1 MTEIKGAAALV
12 TGGASGIGLLVARRL
27 FAAGAA
33 RVELWDIDAAALDR
47 AVQGF
52 RMAGFD
58 ATGVRLDLSRPDDI
72 AAAVADAGVRGF
84 SPDILLN
91 NAGIVVGKPF
101 AAHSDADIR
110 RTMEINALA
119 PMLVARA
126 FLPGM
131 IARGRGHIVN
141 IASAAGMLSN
151 PNMSVYCA
159 SKWALIGWSDSLRLE
174 MQATRTGV
182 SVTTVTP
189 TYIDTGM
196 FAGAKLRLI
205 PVLRPEAV
213 ADAILRAIRRD
224 RIFLRLPG
232 LVNLLPFL
240 KGIMPTRAFDAVGG
254 RLFGIYGSMD
264 QFRGRE

>member
-1 MTEIKGAAALV
+1 MTEIKSATALV
-12 TGGASGIGLLVARRL
+12 TGGASGIGLLVTRRM

-33 RVELWDIDAAALDR
+33 RVALWDIDAAALDR
-47 AVQGF
+47 AV
-52 RMAGFD
+52 AGFHAEGLD
-58 ATGVRLDLSRPDDI
+58 VTGTRLDLSRPDEI
-72 AAAVADAGVRGF
+72 AAAVAEAEAQGLA
-84 SPDILLN
+84 PDILLN
-91 NAGIVVGKPF
+91 NAGIVLGKPF
-101 AAHSDADIR
+101 AVHTEADIR
-110 RTMEINALA
+110 RTMEVNAIA

-131 IARGRGHIVN
+131 VARGRGHIVN

-174 MQATRTGV
+174 MQAGRTGV
-182 SVTTVTP
+182 RVTTVTP

-232 LVNLLPFL
+232 LVNFLPFL
-240 KGIMPTRAFDAVGG
+240 KGIMPVRAFDALAG

-264 QFRGRE
+264 RFRGRE

>member
-1 MTEIKGAAALV
+1 MTGIRGAAALV
-12 TGGASGIGLLVARRL
+12 TGGASGIGLLVAQRL

-33 RVELWDIDAAALDR
+33 RVELWDIDA
-47 AVQGF
+47 
-52 RMAGFD
+52 
-58 ATGVRLDLSRPDDI
+58 TGVRLNLSRPEDI
-72 AAAVADAGVRGF
+72 AAAVAEAGARGF

-91 NAGIVVGKPF
+91 NAGIVVGKPS
-101 AAHSDADIR
+101 AAHTDADIR
-110 RTMEINALA
+110 RRTMEIKALA

-131 IARGRGHIVN
+131 SARRRGHIVN

-174 MQATRTGV
+174 MQAGRTGV
-182 SVTTVTP
+182 RVTTVAP

-213 ADAILRAIRRD
+213 ADAIARAIRRD
-224 RIFLRLPG
+224 RIFLRLPE

-240 KGIMPTRAFDAVGG
+240 KGIMPARAFDAVGG
-254 RLFGIYGSMD
+254 RLFGIYHSMD

>member
-1 MTEIKGAAALV
+1 MTAIRGATALV
-12 TGGASGIGLLVARRL
+12 TGGASGIGLLVAQRL

-33 RVELWDIDAAALDR
+33 QVAIWDIDAAALDR
-47 AVQGF
+47 AVAGF
-52 RMAGFD
+52 RAKGFH
-58 ATGVRLDLSRPDDI
+58 ATGTRLDLSRPDDI
-72 AAAVADAGVRGF
+72 AAALAEADRQGL

-101 AAHSDADIR
+101 AAHTGVDIR
-110 RTMEINALA
+110 RTMEINAIA
-119 PMLVARA
+119 PMTITRA

-131 IARGRGHIVN
+131 IARGRGHVVN
-141 IASAAGMLSN
+141 ISSAAGMLSN

-174 MQATRTGV
+174 MQAGRTGV
-182 SVTTVTP
+182 RVTTVTP

-196 FAGAKLRLI
+196 FQGAKLRLI

-213 ADAILRAIRRD
+213 ADAIVRAIRRD

-240 KGIMPTRAFDAVGG
+240 KGIMPARVFDAVGG

-264 QFRGRE
+264 RFRGRE

>member
-1 MTEIKGAAALV
+1 MTAIRGATALV
-12 TGGASGIGLLVARRL
+12 TGGASGIGLLVAQRL

-33 RVELWDIDAAALDR
+33 QVAIWDIDAAALDR
-47 AVQGF
+47 AVAGF
-52 RMAGFD
+52 RAKGFH
-58 ATGVRLDLSRPDDI
+58 ATGTRLDLSRPDDI
-72 AAAVADAGVRGF
+72 AAALAEADRQGL

-101 AAHSDADIR
+101 AAHTGADIR
-110 RTMEINALA
+110 RTMEINAIA
-119 PMLVARA
+119 PMTITRA

-131 IARGRGHIVN
+131 IARGRGHVVN
-141 IASAAGMLSN
+141 ISSAAGMLSN

-174 MQATRTGV
+174 MQAGRTGV
-182 SVTTVTP
+182 RVTTVTP

-196 FAGAKLRLI
+196 FQGAKLRLI

-213 ADAILRAIRRD
+213 ADAIVRAIRRD

-240 KGIMPTRAFDAVGG
+240 KGIMPARVFDAVGG

-264 QFRGRE
+264 RFRGRE